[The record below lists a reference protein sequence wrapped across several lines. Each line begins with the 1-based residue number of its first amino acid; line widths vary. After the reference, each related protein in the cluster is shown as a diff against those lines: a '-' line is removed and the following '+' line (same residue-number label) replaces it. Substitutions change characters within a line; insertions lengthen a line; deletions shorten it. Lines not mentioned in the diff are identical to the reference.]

1 MPSAIRGRDGSLA
14 TPALVQ
20 PGAGREPWP
29 DLARGVTVLLV
40 VAMHLMYLHLV
51 PHLWG
56 TAATSLHQR
65 AIDWTTP
72 LRMPLFFVISGYL
85 SARMLTRSWRSGFS
99 GRIAPR
105 VYLYVVWL
113 AVTTISLWGL
123 RGWSADWDPLGYFL
137 PELLYPSGV
146 LWYLWAL
153 PVYFAVARA
162 TRALP
167 VWLVIAL
174 AAAASIGVEIAGD
187 TAFLLE
193 LVDFAGWV
201 SIVSGFLP
209 FVVGARLPD
218 AIRAL
223 ARSGRAWQTAR
234 VVALA
239 IAAVAV
245 RRESPVPI
253 VTELLVSA
261 VCVGAALMVMSH
273 VAHWRMWRPIRYI
286 GRNTLTIFALHP
298 LLIIA
303 LNKLFS
309 DHPAIPAAIRDQ
321 HALAVLLPT
330 AELLLIVGFSL
341 LFERLLRRVGLR
353 HLFEMPRFRA
363 QRRRVRGRLEARQS
377 ERTNSSSIS
386 S

>member
-1 MPSAIRGRDGSLA
+1 MPSAIRGRVGRTA
-14 TPALVQ
+14 TPALERTR
-20 PGAGREPWP
+20 GGREPWP

-65 AIDWTTP
+65 PIDWTTP

-105 VYLYVVWL
+105 MYLYVVWL
-113 AVTTISLWGL
+113 AITTIALWGL
-123 RGWSADWDPLGYFL
+123 REWSAGWDPLGYFL

-153 PVYFAVARA
+153 PAYFAVARA

-209 FVVGARLPD
+209 FVVGARAPE

-223 ARSGRAWQTAR
+223 ARPGRAWPTVA
-234 VVALA
+234 VGALA

-261 VCVGAALMVMSH
+261 VCVCAALLLMRH
-273 VAHWRMWRPIRYI
+273 VAHWRIWRPIRYI

-309 DHPAIPAAIRDQ
+309 EHPEIPATIRDQ

-341 LFERLLRRVGLR
+341 LFERLLRRIGLR

-363 QRRRVRGRLEARQS
+363 LRRRVRGRLAERQS